1 MGKSF
6 YLSISHK
13 AMASAIP
20 KAITSLLNSH
30 HIMTT
35 ATGEAA
41 FLKPFLPSK
50 LSYLKLL
57 RKVERWTT
65 FICTILYT
73 KIYAVYS
80 FAG

>member
-1 MGKSF
+1 MELDLPGMGKSF

-35 ATGEAA
+35 ATGELLLSKA
-41 FLKPFLPSK
+41 PFLPQK
-50 LSYLKLL
+50 CP
-57 RKVERWTT
+57 
-65 FICTILYT
+65 I
-73 KIYAVYS
+73 
-80 FAG
+80 